1 MINPINNKRY
11 KTIQNYSTLN
21 KKPTP
26 ISIVTAENTIFIKTN
41 HNKLTSNYIKN
52 GNQIRHN
59 KNYLSTTINQS
70 QKINNSL
77 KNNISLE
84 KSNLTK
90 NLEKKNLKD
99 INNRINELL
108 KFNKL
113 RKNHYRGANSFI
125 KIEKKG
131 LNNLSGI
138 NTINGLNKNNHIFNF
153 YNLTSKL
160 NNSSVKGKPKIKNE
174 SENFNVQENDKNN
187 INSTYTI
194 SIDASSLKHK
204 NKEMSKSISKKT
216 NSNLDKA
223 KFYKKLN
230 YSNNLSILINSSN
243 HDNFYFRN
251 INSYLNKEREK
262 TVSRINKQH
271 YYSKRINNKYIYSI
285 EKKKEKSLVKKREKA
300 KKPISYLAKNNYL
313 NQLNNKKN
321 IVKISLN
328 LNKGINEGETINSN
342 KSSKRKN
349 IGHKIIN
356 YKKNIYNIENYN
368 YNINVEKEENNKNKI
383 KIIEFNNDNINK
395 ASPSGD
401 NSIKNNRENLKKN
414 ILNENNNIINN
425 NYYNINNT
433 FIFDN
438 FGNRLN
444 QYDLTKLI
452 TKNNNSLNID
462 YIDMNNYNSNIFKT
476 IDTDIERS
484 KTNIIKNITR
494 KIKKDSSNN
503 LNINNKIK
511 KKKNDNTNNKLN
523 IKKLSNIELNKL
535 LKEKTGKNYL
545 QFLTVNNKIS
555 VSNIN
560 QKGIKTKSN
569 NISMNQ
575 NNQSKNI
582 TKKKIKIRLEPKIA
596 EDANNNQRNLNI
608 RNNLDL
614 NNKNI
619 ITKNNNPN
627 SIYRNIITKEK
638 DNNSK
643 NKEINNNDIMINS
656 IKNFTINSTKN
667 RKIIAKNEK
676 KEKKDSNTNTN
687 NIQES
692 KIISNKLLKNQT
704 KNKSYNLDKIYRK
717 ENELI
722 NQQKYNN
729 YVNNI
734 IELQPKQ
741 GKENENINN
750 IIFSE
755 YENNDNEENYSL
767 KTDRGQKEWKQ
778 NSSFELVS
786 LSDNN
791 INDNDL
797 SKNEDNFDD
806 INSIIKKI
814 NFNVEED
821 DNDIFSQNNKKYKEF
836 DKKFDKRFNK
846 WIKNSNN
853 L

>member
-1 MINPINNKRY
+1 
-11 KTIQNYSTLN
+11 
-21 KKPTP
+21 
-26 ISIVTAENTIFIKTN
+26 
-41 HNKLTSNYIKN
+41 
-52 GNQIRHN
+52 
-59 KNYLSTTINQS
+59 
-70 QKINNSL
+70 
-77 KNNISLE
+77 
-84 KSNLTK
+84 
-90 NLEKKNLKD
+90 
-99 INNRINELL
+99 
-108 KFNKL
+108 
-113 RKNHYRGANSFI
+113 
-125 KIEKKG
+125 
-131 LNNLSGI
+131 
-138 NTINGLNKNNHIFNF
+138 
-153 YNLTSKL
+153 
-160 NNSSVKGKPKIKNE
+160 
-174 SENFNVQENDKNN
+174 
-187 INSTYTI
+187 
-194 SIDASSLKHK
+194 
-204 NKEMSKSISKKT
+204 
-216 NSNLDKA
+216 
-223 KFYKKLN
+223 
-230 YSNNLSILINSSN
+230 
-243 HDNFYFRN
+243 
-251 INSYLNKEREK
+251 
-262 TVSRINKQH
+262 
-271 YYSKRINNKYIYSI
+271 
-285 EKKKEKSLVKKREKA
+285 
-300 KKPISYLAKNNYL
+300 
-313 NQLNNKKN
+313 
-321 IVKISLN
+321 
-328 LNKGINEGETINSN
+328 
-342 KSSKRKN
+342 
-349 IGHKIIN
+349 
-356 YKKNIYNIENYN
+356 
-368 YNINVEKEENNKNKI
+368 
-383 KIIEFNNDNINK
+383 
-395 ASPSGD
+395 
-401 NSIKNNRENLKKN
+401 
-414 ILNENNNIINN
+414 
-425 NYYNINNT
+425 
-433 FIFDN
+433 
-438 FGNRLN
+438 
-444 QYDLTKLI
+444 
-452 TKNNNSLNID
+452 
-462 YIDMNNYNSNIFKT
+462 
-476 IDTDIERS
+476 
-484 KTNIIKNITR
+484 
-494 KIKKDSSNN
+494 

-523 IKKLSNIELNKL
+523 IKKVSNIELNKL

-643 NKEINNNDIMINS
+643 NKEIINNDIMINS

-692 KIISNKLLKNQT
+692 KIISNKLLKNQI

-722 NQQKYNN
+722 NQQKYND

-791 INDNDL
+791 INDNDI